1 MSGITAMGTTYNLP
15 NYTGLL
21 YGLSPTETP
30 FFSAIGGLNGGA
42 QTSSTEFEWGYYDL
56 RAPGQNVQLEGATAP
71 TAQERVRSNGTNVT
85 QIHQEKVSVSYS
97 KQGATGALSG
107 TNIAGAANN
116 VANELDWQT
125 EQMLVQMVRD
135 VEYSF
140 LLGTYNK
147 PTDNTT
153 KRQTRGLLTA
163 ISTNKVDNSSS
174 TVTGLS
180 AATDTITETATALAN
195 GDKIVF
201 TDTGASTA
209 ISTGR
214 VYYVVSKSTNA
225 FKVALTSGGTAIT
238 IGTAT
243 VSYRKPYTTALTPDT
258 LSASLQSIFDNG
270 GMRGGQLTLMVNSTQ
285 KIKISSAYASAYGKF
300 QETSRTVGGV
310 GVDSIVTDFGTLNI
324 MLSRFMPQDA
334 IAAVALSECR
344 PVYLEVPG
352 KGHFFA
358 EPLAKTGASDEVQL
372 YGEVGLA
379 YGNERDHGLITGLAV

>member
-30 FFSAIGGLNGGA
+30 FFSAIGGLNGGMQA
-42 QTSSTEFEWGYYDL
+42 TSTEFEWGYYDL

-85 QIHQEKVSVSYS
+85 EIHQEKVSVSYS
-97 KQGATGALSG
+97 KQGAVGQKAG
-107 TNIAGAANN
+107 TNNAAPSN
-116 VANELDWQT
+116 VGNELDWQT
-125 EQMLVQMVRD
+125 QQMLIQMVRD

-140 LLGTYNK
+140 MLGVYNK

-153 KRQTRGLLTA
+153 KRQTRGLLSA
-163 ISTNKVDNSSS
+163 ISTNLVGNATS

-180 AATDTITETATALAN
+180 ASTDTITETSTALAN
-195 GDKIVF
+195 GDKIIF
-201 TDTGASTA
+201 TDTGGSTA

-214 VYYVVSKSTNA
+214 TYYVVQKGTNS
-225 FKVALTSGGTAIT
+225 FKVSLTSGGSAIT

-258 LSASLQSIFDNG
+258 LSASLQSIYDNG
-270 GMRGGQLTLMVNSTQ
+270 GMRGGELTLIVNSTQ

-300 QETSRTVGGV
+300 METSRTVGGV

-324 MLSRFMPQDA
+324 LLSRFMPQDA

-344 PVYLEVPG
+344 PIYLEVPG

>member
-21 YGLSPTETP
+21 YGLSPRETP
-30 FFSAIGGLNGGA
+30 FFSAIGGLNGGM
-42 QTSSTEFEWGYYDL
+42 QTDSTEFEWGYYDL

-71 TAQERVRSNGTNVT
+71 TAQGRVRSNGSNVT

-97 KQGATGALSG
+97 RQGATGMKSG
-107 TNIAGAANN
+107 VNN
-116 VANELDWQT
+116 TLQSSVTNELDWQT

-140 LLGTYNK
+140 MLGSYNK

-163 ISTNKVDNSSS
+163 IATNKVDNSTS

-180 AATDTITETATALAN
+180 ASTDTITETATALSN

-214 VYYVVSKSTNA
+214 TYYVVSKSTNA
-225 FKVALTSGGTAIT
+225 FKVSLTSGGSANT

-243 VSYRKPYTTALTPDT
+243 VAYRKPYTTALTPDT
-258 LSASLQSIFDNG
+258 LSASLQSIYDNG
-270 GMRGGQLTLMVNSTQ
+270 GMRGGELTLLVNSTQ

-300 QETSRTVGGV
+300 TETSRTVGGV

-324 MLSRFMPQDA
+324 MLSRFVPQDA

-379 YGNERDHGLITGLAV
+379 YGNERDHGLITGLAI